1 MNVTASFTDNGLVE
15 GKARNLAIALDQLED
30 VIRILDW
37 EGESLAAA
45 HASMALELLAQT
57 IVNERR

>member
-1 MNVTASFTDNGLVE
+1 MNLTASFSSIGLSE
-15 GKARNLAIALDQLED
+15 GKSRNLAIALDQLED

-45 HASMALELLAQT
+45 HASMALELLSET
-57 IVNERR
+57 IGGAKV